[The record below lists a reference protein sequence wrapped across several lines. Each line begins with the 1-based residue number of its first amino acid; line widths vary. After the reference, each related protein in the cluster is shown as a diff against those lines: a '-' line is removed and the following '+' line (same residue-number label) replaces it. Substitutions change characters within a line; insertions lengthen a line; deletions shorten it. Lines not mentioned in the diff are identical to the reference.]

1 MVGAMNVSLLLE
13 QQVQTCRTYKM
24 KGTHAQE
31 KLNKKNRQD
40 FTARK
45 HPQHHPIP
53 HLCWSR
59 RAGVPGLQSNSR

>member
-31 KLNKKNRQD
+31 KLNKKDRILL
-40 FTARK
+40 
-45 HPQHHPIP
+45 PGSIP
-53 HLCWSR
+53 SVTPSLTSAGPEGQEHLC
-59 RAGVPGLQSNSR
+59 